1 MLLHCDHDAL
11 TLQTDGQTDNAAC
24 RAKKIASRLQ
34 VIEERSLRDSPG
46 IEQQFA
52 KMNRL
57 TKLHIKLSVCFLF
70 RPLGTLADRA
80 LYFARVNLFF
90 FIDCVAGEII
100 RLVASVC
107 VCVSVRLSV
116 GALLL
121 EPFDL

>member
-1 MLLHCDHDAL
+1 MLHCDHDAL

-80 LYFARVNLFF
+80 LYFARVNYRPRSRGDNTL
-90 FIDCVAGEII
+90 G
-100 RLVASVC
+100 S

-116 GALLL
+116 GALLF